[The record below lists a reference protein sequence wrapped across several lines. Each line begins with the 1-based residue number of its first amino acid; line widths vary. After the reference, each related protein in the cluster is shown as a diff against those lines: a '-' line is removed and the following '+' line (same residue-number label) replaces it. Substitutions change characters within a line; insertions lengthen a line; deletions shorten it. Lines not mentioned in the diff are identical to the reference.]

1 MVFILLGI
9 YQGVE
14 LLGHMTHP
22 HLLFQGTVELVS
34 TEAATTIDT
43 PTPVPSEGSNFPS
56 SLLTLI

>member
-14 LLGHMTHP
+14 LLGHMICP
-22 HLLFQGTVELVS
+22 HLIFQGTVKLVS
-34 TEAATTIDT
+34 IEAATTLYT
-43 PTPVPSEGSNFPS
+43 PTPVPSEGSNLPT